1 MNEKKKYNQYNNNE
15 KFTMKSIAILFDIVS
30 FFDFFLHVSWRAWKI
45 GKSSF
50 ENESCAQ
57 VQREEKTM
65 GGQDG
70 KE

>member
-1 MNEKKKYNQYNNNE
+1 
-15 KFTMKSIAILFDIVS
+15 MKSIAIFFDIVS
-30 FFDFFLHVSWRAWKI
+30 IFFSWRAWKI

-65 GGQDG
+65 DGQDG
-70 KE
+70 EE